1 MGARKTMLEIL
12 EFIFSHPLRFI
23 GVWLLVGSFRP
34 IIIRMESKS
43 E

>member
-1 MGARKTMLEIL
+1 MLEIL

-23 GVWLLVGSFRP
+23 GVWLLVGSFSP
-34 IIIRMESKS
+34 IIIRIENKS